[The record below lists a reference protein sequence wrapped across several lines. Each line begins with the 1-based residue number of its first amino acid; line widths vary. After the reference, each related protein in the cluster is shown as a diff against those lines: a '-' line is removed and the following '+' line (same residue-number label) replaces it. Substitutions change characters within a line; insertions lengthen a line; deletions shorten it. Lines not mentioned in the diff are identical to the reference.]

1 MLEEEAQKK
10 EVEIRKLKE
19 EAILKEKTFKA
30 NKVELAQLQTE
41 NAALKVDFLP
51 CRNN

>member
-10 EVEIRKLKE
+10 ELEIRKLKE
-19 EAILKEKTFKA
+19 EAILKEKTFKV
-30 NKVELAQLQTE
+30 NKIELGQLQTE
-41 NAALKVDFLP
+41 NAALKVDILA